1 MANYDFE
8 KLNRVIEGQEVPSN
22 AEDNSNYIPQQEGNL
37 VFAIIAGL
45 LSSVLIASLWA
56 LITVNAQ
63 KQWMIMGILAGF
75 AVGYVVHLIG
85 RGRTIPISLIGGFF
99 ALLSCVLGDYF
110 TNVGFIAQEEG
121 LAYFETLTM
130 IDNTYF
136 FEIAFAD
143 FDFFSLIVYGIA
155 AYEGFAI
162 CYKTDS

>member
-1 MANYDFE
+1 MADYDFE
-8 KLNRVIEGQEVPSN
+8 TLNRVIDGQEAPSDTN
-22 AEDNSNYIPQQEGNL
+22 ENSNYIPQQEGNL
-37 VFAIIAGL
+37 VLAIIGGL

-63 KQWMIMGILAGF
+63 KQWVIMGIFAGL

-85 RGRTIPISLIGGFF
+85 RGRTIPISVIGGLF
-99 ALLSCVLGDYF
+99 ALLSCVFGDYF

-162 CYKTDS
+162 CYNTES

>member
-1 MANYDFE
+1 MVDYDFE
-8 KLNRVIEGQEVPSN
+8 KLNRVIEEQEVTP
-22 AEDNSNYIPQQEGNL
+22 NSDENNDYMSQQGENL
-37 VFAIIAGL
+37 VYAIIGGL

-63 KQWMIMGILAGF
+63 KQWMVMGIFAGM
-75 AVGYVVHLIG
+75 AVGYVVHFMG
-85 RGRTIPISLIGGFF
+85 KGRTIPISVIGGLF
-99 ALLSCVLGDYF
+99 ALLSCVLGDYL

-121 LAYFETLTM
+121 LAYFETLSM
-130 IDNTYF
+130 IDNTFF

-155 AYEGFAI
+155 AYAGFQI

>member
-1 MANYDFE
+1 MADYDFE
-8 KLNRVIEGQEVPSN
+8 TLNRVIDGQEAPSDTN
-22 AEDNSNYIPQQEGNL
+22 ENSNYKPQQEGNL
-37 VFAIIAGL
+37 VLAIIGGL

-63 KQWMIMGILAGF
+63 KQWVIMGIFAGL

-85 RGRTIPISLIGGFF
+85 RGRTIPISVIGGLF
-99 ALLSCVLGDYF
+99 ALLSCVFGDYF

-162 CYKTDS
+162 CYNTES